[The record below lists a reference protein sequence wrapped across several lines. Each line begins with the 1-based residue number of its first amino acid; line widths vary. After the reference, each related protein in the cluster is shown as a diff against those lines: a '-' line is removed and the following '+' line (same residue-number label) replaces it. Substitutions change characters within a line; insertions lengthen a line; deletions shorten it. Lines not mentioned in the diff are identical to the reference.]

1 MSAFLHKKLLI
12 AYKKFQQ
19 TNGKFYRVNEK
30 KKKKL
35 ESILYKNAPRS
46 KGSRILTIMQCH
58 HSCTK
63 TC

>member
-30 KKKKL
+30 KKKN
-35 ESILYKNAPRS
+35 SS
-46 KGSRILTIMQCH
+46 QF
-58 HSCTK
+58 CTK
-63 TC
+63 MPLGLKGQEF